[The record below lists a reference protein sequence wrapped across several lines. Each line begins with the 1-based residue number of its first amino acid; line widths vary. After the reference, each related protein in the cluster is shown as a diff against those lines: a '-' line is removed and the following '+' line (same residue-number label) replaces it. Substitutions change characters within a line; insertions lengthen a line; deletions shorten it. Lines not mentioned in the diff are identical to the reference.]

1 MGAAGKPNAVTPKR
15 TKSRSV
21 EASLPSVRSLRRGLQ
36 VLKVVSRASG
46 IKAGEV
52 SEQIGLARPTVY
64 RLLETLEEEGYVVR
78 SASDNRF
85 RVTRQALSLSLG
97 YDAVNSI
104 SQAAGPVL
112 VELSQRFIWPF
123 DLSVCDGAHMTIQES
138 THPRSP
144 LAIDRGVIGRQLPI
158 LRTAAGRCYLAHCPA
173 TERQNLIRRIGRLK
187 DSEDGFY
194 LSPQALDR
202 LITDTLERGY
212 GARYQE
218 RYNSHTSSI
227 AVPIFSGTTL
237 IGSMAVIW
245 ISKALTLQEGVD
257 QFLDTMRDAAQRITN
272 WQDHK
277 AKKA

>member
-1 MGAAGKPNAVTPKR
+1 MGASGKRGAATSKR
-15 TKSRSV
+15 AKADNTDTL
-21 EASLPSVRSLRRGLQ
+21 LPSVRSLRRGLQ
-36 VLKVVSRASG
+36 VLRVVSRASG

-52 SEQIGLARPTVY
+52 SEKIGLARPTVY

-85 RVTRQALSLSLG
+85 RVTRQALSLGVG

-123 DLSVCDGAHMTIQES
+123 DLSVCDGSYMTIQES

-144 LAIDRGVIGRQLPI
+144 LAIDRSVIGRRLPI
-158 LRTAAGRCYLAHCPA
+158 LRTAAGRCYLAHCSA
-173 TERQNLIRRIGRLK
+173 TERQDLIRRIARLK
-187 DSEDGFY
+187 DPEDNFY
-194 LSPQALDR
+194 LTPQALDR
-202 LITDTLERGY
+202 VITETARRGY

-218 RYNSHTSSI
+218 QYNSHTSSI
-227 AVPIFSGTTL
+227 AVPIFSESTL

-245 ISKALTLQEGVD
+245 ISKALTLPEAVD
-257 QFLDTMRDAAQRITN
+257 QFLDMMRDAAKRIAN
-272 WQDHK
+272 WQDRK
-277 AKKA
+277 TKKA